1 MHSAAFWESR
11 GRRHFEIEEEL
22 LLPAIP
28 ASDAA
33 WTRAADRVRAEH
45 DRLRGL
51 AADLTLAVNRVTVAH
66 DLGERLHDHVRFEE
80 RELFVMLEER
90 LSDDDLG
97 RLAQAI
103 EGAEARP
110 HGP

>member
-1 MHSAAFWESR
+1 MC
-11 GRRHFEIEEEL
+11 
-22 LLPAIP
+22 
-28 ASDAA
+28 
-33 WTRAADRVRAEH
+33 RAEH

-51 AADLTLAVNRVTVAH
+51 ADGLTQAVNRLTVAH
-66 DLGERLHDHVRFEE
+66 DLGQHLHDHVRFEE

-90 LSDDDLG
+90 LSDDELG
-97 RLAQAI
+97 QLAQAI